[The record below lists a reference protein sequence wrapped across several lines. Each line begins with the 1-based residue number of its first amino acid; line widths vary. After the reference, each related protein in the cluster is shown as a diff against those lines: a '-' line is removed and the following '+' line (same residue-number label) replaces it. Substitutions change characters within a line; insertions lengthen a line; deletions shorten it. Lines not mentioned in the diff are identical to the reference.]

1 MKDQPIITSLMDIDF
16 YKLTMGQ
23 LIFLK
28 YPNVDTL
35 FRFLNRTKSIPLSRH
50 IDIGELREQ
59 LQHVQTLRVNN
70 TELHY
75 LRGTNEYGER
85 MFREPYL
92 EFLRDLRLPDF
103 ELSVDPSDEQPR
115 LFFPGPWS
123 KNTYWETLALSIIS
137 ELWCRSQMKDMSR
150 FEHELVW
157 AEGQKRLATKV
168 GSLTNPQLSDL
179 TMSDF
184 GTRRRFSKEWQ
195 WYVVRTLVEE
205 LLPGQFLGTSNVQCA
220 MDHGLLPMGTSAHEL
235 PMIMSGIM
243 HSSDAEIRASSQ
255 RVLAD
260 WWEIYGEGLSIFL
273 PDTYGSDFFF
283 EDLTYEQVE
292 GWKGFRHDSGD
303 PIEFGEKVLRLYQY
317 HGIDPLTAG
326 KFIVFSDGLD
336 LATMI
341 QLHEH
346 FKNRI
351 RISFGWGTNLTND
364 LGLQTLSL
372 VIKAFEA
379 NGHGL
384 VKLSDNLDK
393 ATGKPDDIERF
404 KTIFGHTTTYRK
416 QCVV

>member
-28 YPNVDTL
+28 YPDVQTT
-35 FRFLNRTKSIPLSRH
+35 FRFINRSKGVPLAHH

-92 EFLRDLRLPDF
+92 QFLRDMKLPDF
-103 ELSVDPSDEQPR
+103 ELSTKSDGQVR
-115 LFFPGPWS
+115 MFFPGPWS
-123 KNTYWETLALSIIS
+123 TNTYWETLALSITN
-137 ELWCRSQMKDMSR
+137 ELWCRSQMNGLSQFQR
-150 FEHELVW
+150 ELIW
-157 AEGQKRLATKV
+157 AEGQKRLAAKLV
-168 GSLTNPQLSDL
+168 QLTNPQNHGL
-179 TMSDF
+179 TISDF

-195 WYVVRTLVEE
+195 WYVVRTLTEE

-235 PMIMSGIM
+235 PMVLSGIM
-243 HSSDAEIRASSQ
+243 HGSDEEIRASSQ
-255 RVLAD
+255 KVLAD
-260 WWEIYGEGLSIFL
+260 WWEVYGHGLSIFL
-273 PDTYGSDFFF
+273 PDTYGTDFFF
-283 EDLTYEQVE
+283 DDLTREQVE

-303 PIEFGEKVLRLYQY
+303 PIEFGEKVIHLYQQ
-317 HGIDPLTAG
+317 HGINPMTAG

-336 LATMI
+336 INTII
-341 QLHEH
+341 QLHNH
-346 FKNRI
+346 FKDRI
-351 RISFGWGTNLTND
+351 RVSFGWGTNLTND
-364 LGLQTLSL
+364 MSLRTLSL

-379 NGHGL
+379 CGHGL

-393 ATGKPDDIERF
+393 ATGQPDDIERF
-404 KTIFGHTTTYRK
+404 KAIFGHTTTYRK